1 MKRTQLGAGIFLSG
15 ALMVACSGA
24 SNPPIYDFAFPPFD
38 LAANAKDA
46 SGPRDFSTSAVDFAG
61 ADLSG
66 VDLQTAAVDLAGT
79 DAGTPSVTL
88 TLNEVNPRITTG
100 DEVELL
106 AHGAG
111 SVAGWTIAQSIGSSA
126 VTVATLPTLT
136 VADGDLV
143 VVHLKPVVT
152 VTAESTAKN
161 TCVDATC
168 PTTAWDVLGSAT
180 QDFTNSAEVVTLANP
195 MGKVVDGLAFS
206 NGGGAATWPAQLQA
220 LQTAGVWDPTPC
232 PNTCAKA
239 DADTLAVATGTTAT
253 GVGTTVAGNSMQRID
268 SIIPSTKAHW
278 TVKASTWGAVN

>member
-1 MKRTQLGAGIFLSG
+1 MKRTQIGAGVFLSG
-15 ALMVACSGA
+15 ALLVACSGA

-38 LAANAKDA
+38 LSANPKDA
-46 SGPRDFSTSAVDFAG
+46 SGPRDFASSAADF
-61 ADLSG
+61 SG
-66 VDLQTAAVDLAGT
+66 VDLNGVDLQAASSDLAST
-79 DAGTPSVTL
+79 DAGASSVAL

-111 SVAGWTIAQSIGSSA
+111 NVAGWTIAQNIGSGA

-143 VVHLKPVVT
+143 VVHLKAVVS

-168 PTTAWDVLGSAT
+168 PTTAWDVLGSAA
-180 QDFTNSAEVVTLANP
+180 QDLTNSAEVVTLANP

-206 NGGGAATWPAQLQA
+206 NGSGAATWPSQLQA

-239 DADTLAVATGTTAT
+239 DADTLAVATGTSAT
-253 GVGTTVAGNSMQRID
+253 GVGTTVAGSSMQRSD
-268 SIIPSTKAHW
+268 SVIPSTKAHW
-278 TVKASTWGAVN
+278 IVKASTWGAAN